1 VLTQQVWIKAENR
14 KPPQMGEAIAPAAV
28 QVSSSDTGFE
38 ASSLIN
44 GHGLRDLDFDDL
56 TEHRGDPAY
65 VWRSAKGD
73 AKSWVEFDF
82 GKPQNLNALT
92 IWNYNDTWHTD
103 QGVRKMDISVWT
115 QETGWRKIRE
125 NQQVDQA
132 EGGDGYDEPT
142 IIHLD
147 PTIAQKVR
155 FDNLVS
161 LGDSEYVGLSEV
173 QFFGPTSSAA
183 SLVSQR

>member
-14 KPPQMGEAIAPAAV
+14 KPPQMEEAITPAAV